1 MTTWPEPIAKLG
13 FFCTH
18 CSFALDA
25 TRLISMRNALIS
37 GAGIAGATAAYW
49 LSKAGFQVTVIE
61 QGQDIRSSGS
71 PVDVRG
77 AAVEVAERMGVMA
90 QIRAA
95 DTRVR
100 DMVFVNSRGRV
111 VSRVNMRSTWADS
124 GDVELS
130 RGELAAILRDAVPDD
145 VEFQFG
151 NSVTALA
158 QDADG
163 VIADFASG
171 PARRFD
177 VVIGADGAHSGVRAL
192 AFGPEADYLKHLGVY
207 VATLPLDDE
216 TGSDLVMYNTPG
228 RAVAIH
234 PAGGHPGAA
243 FMFLSPQIPQF
254 DHRDV
259 DQHKRL
265 LCDAYAGAG
274 WRVPELLDRVRAAD
288 ELYFDSV
295 SRIQVPAWSR
305 GRIGLV
311 GDAASCVSLFG
322 DGSSLAMIG
331 AFTLADSLIDDIPE
345 GLRTYEVRHRPQ
357 RTAKE
362 NSVAYAT
369 RLLIPATSTGIAVR
383 NLAMRL
389 MPVVNAAKLY
399 SSRKSA
405 NSSQPEYRFGET
417 RWE

>member
-1 MTTWPEPIAKLG
+1 
-13 FFCTH
+13 
-18 CSFALDA
+18 
-25 TRLISMRNALIS
+25 MRKALIS

-49 LSKAGFQVTVIE
+49 LAKAGFDVTIVE
-61 QGQDIRSSGS
+61 QAADMRSSGS

-77 AAVEVAERMGVMA
+77 PAVEVAERMGVMA
-90 QIRAA
+90 RIRAA
-95 DTRVR
+95 DTCVR
-100 DMVFVNSRGRV
+100 AMLFVNSRGHV
-111 VSRVNMRSTWADS
+111 VSRVDMRNTWAEP

-151 NSVTALA
+151 DSVTAVK

-163 VIADFASG
+163 VTADFVSG

-192 AFGPEADYLKHLGVY
+192 AFGPETDYLKHLGVY
-207 VATLPLDDE
+207 IATLPLDGE
-216 TGSDLVMYNTPG
+216 TGTDLVMYNTPG

-243 FMFLSPQIPQF
+243 FMFRAPQIPQF
-254 DHRDV
+254 DHRDI

-288 ELYFDSV
+288 DLYFDSV
-295 SRIQVPAWSR
+295 SRIQVPTWSR

-322 DGSSLAMIG
+322 DGSSLAMTG
-331 AFTLADSLIDDIPE
+331 AFTLADSLNGDIPA

-357 RTAKE
+357 RAAKE

-369 RLLIPATSTGIAVR
+369 RLLIPATSAGIAVR
-383 NLAMRL
+383 NVAMYL
-389 MPVVNAAKLY
+389 MPLVTGFAKLHSSTRSPSRPVTEY
-399 SSRKSA
+399 SFDDAR
-405 NSSQPEYRFGET
+405 
-417 RWE
+417 

>member
-1 MTTWPEPIAKLG
+1 
-13 FFCTH
+13 
-18 CSFALDA
+18 
-25 TRLISMRNALIS
+25 MRQALIS
-37 GAGIAGATAAYW
+37 GAGIAGATTAYW
-49 LSKAGFQVTVIE
+49 LAKAGFQVTVAE
-61 QGQDIRSSGS
+61 QARDIRSSGS

-100 DMVFVNSRGRV
+100 DLVFVNSRGRV
-111 VSRVNMRSTWADS
+111 VSRVNMRTTWAES

-130 RGELAAILRDAVPDD
+130 RGELAAILRDAVPGE

-163 VIADFASG
+163 VTAEFASG
-171 PARRFD
+171 PVRRFD

-207 VATLPLDDE
+207 VATLPLDGE
-216 TGSDLVMYNTPG
+216 TATELILYNTPG

-243 FMFLSPQIPQF
+243 FMFRAPQIPQF
-254 DHRDV
+254 DHRDLE
-259 DQHKRL
+259 QHKRL

-288 ELYFDSV
+288 DDLYFDSV
-295 SRIQVPAWSR
+295 SRIQVPTWSR

-331 AFTLADSLIDDIPE
+331 AFTLADSLNGDIPA
-345 GLRTYEVRHRPQ
+345 GLRAYEARHRPQ
-357 RTAKE
+357 RAVKE

-369 RLLIPATSTGIAVR
+369 RLLIPATSAGIAIR
-383 NLAMRL
+383 NAAMRL
-389 MPVVNAAKLY
+389 MPLVNAAQRLGIPRGKWH
-399 SSRKSA
+399 SRSTISRVA
-405 NSSQPEYRFGET
+405 E
-417 RWE
+417 

>member
-1 MTTWPEPIAKLG
+1 
-13 FFCTH
+13 
-18 CSFALDA
+18 
-25 TRLISMRNALIS
+25 MRTALIS

-49 LSKAGFQVTVIE
+49 LAKAGFDVTVVE
-61 QGQDIRSSGS
+61 QAHDMRSSGS

-100 DMVFVNSRGRV
+100 NMVFVNSRGRAI
-111 VSRVNMRSTWADS
+111 SRVNMRATWANT

-151 NSVTALA
+151 NSVTALM
-158 QDADG
+158 QDDG
-163 VIADFASG
+163 GVTAEFESG
-171 PARRFD
+171 PEHRFD
-177 VVIGADGAHSGVRAL
+177 LAIGADGAHSGVRSL
-192 AFGPEADYLKHLGVY
+192 AFGPEADYLEHLGVY
-207 VATLPLDDE
+207 IATLPLAEE
-216 TGSDLVMYNTPG
+216 TGEDLVIYNTPG
-228 RAVAIH
+228 RAVALH

-243 FMFLSPQIPQF
+243 FMFRAPRIPQF
-254 DHRDV
+254 DHRDIE
-259 DQHKRL
+259 QHKRL

-274 WRVPELLDRVRAAD
+274 WRVPELLDRVRATD
-288 ELYFDSV
+288 DLYFDSV
-295 SRIQVPAWSR
+295 SRIQVPTWSR

-331 AFTLADSLIDDIPE
+331 AFTLADALTGDIPA
-345 GLRTYEVRHRPQ
+345 GLRAYETRHRPQ
-357 RTAKE
+357 RAAKE

-369 RLLIPATSTGIAVR
+369 RILIPATWTGIAVR
-383 NLAMRL
+383 NAAMRL
-389 MPVVNAAKLY
+389 MPLVNAAARLGVPRGKWH
-399 SSRKSA
+399 SRGA
-405 NSSQPEYRFGET
+405 DTVFQQRNIG
-417 RWE
+417 

>member
-1 MTTWPEPIAKLG
+1 
-13 FFCTH
+13 
-18 CSFALDA
+18 
-25 TRLISMRNALIS
+25 MRNALVS

-49 LSKAGFQVTVIE
+49 LAKAGFQVTVVE
-61 QGQDIRSSGS
+61 QARDMRSSGS

-77 AAVEVAERMGVMA
+77 PAVEVAERMGVMA
-90 QIRAA
+90 RIRAA
-95 DTRVR
+95 DTCVR
-100 DMVFVNSRGRV
+100 AMVFVNSRGHV
-111 VSRVNMRSTWADS
+111 VSRVDMRNTWAEH

-151 NSVTALA
+151 NSVTALN

-163 VIADFASG
+163 VTADFASG

-177 VVIGADGAHSGVRAL
+177 VVIGADGAHSGVRGL
-192 AFGPEADYLKHLGVY
+192 AFGPETHYLKHLGVY
-207 VATLPLDDE
+207 IATLPLEGE
-216 TGSDLVMYNTPG
+216 TGTDLVMYNTPG

-234 PAGGHPGAA
+234 PAGGRPGAA
-243 FMFLSPQIPQF
+243 FMFRAPQIPQF
-254 DHRDV
+254 DHRDL

-288 ELYFDSV
+288 DLYFDSV
-295 SRIQVPAWSR
+295 SRIHVPTWSR

-322 DGSSLAMIG
+322 DGSSLAMTG
-331 AFTLADSLIDDIPE
+331 AFTLADSLDGDVPT

-357 RTAKE
+357 RAAKE

-369 RLLIPATSTGIAVR
+369 RLLIPATSVGIAVR
-383 NLAMRL
+383 NVAMYL
-389 MPVVNAAKLY
+389 MPVVNAAQRLGIPRGKWHSR
-399 SSRKSA
+399 SSNMLLDNGREFHFAGTSA
-405 NSSQPEYRFGET
+405 E
-417 RWE
+417 